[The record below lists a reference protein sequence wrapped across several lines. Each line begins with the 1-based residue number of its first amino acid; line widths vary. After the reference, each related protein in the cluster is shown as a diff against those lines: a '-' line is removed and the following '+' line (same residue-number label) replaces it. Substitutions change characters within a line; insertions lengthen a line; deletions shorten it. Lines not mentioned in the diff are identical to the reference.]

1 MDKSNSHFD
10 EASFEPTRV
19 GVILGELGKL
29 NVPALK
35 YLILH
40 LNTLQ
45 RTFEFEFLDIDPLD
59 PLIAQLRPGEVVD
72 RENCRGMLQNF
83 HHRLVERITREQQ
96 DYNLVDQSIPDG
108 FVLVTMAR
116 FSDEHYGLKSEN
128 VQVQAFGC
136 ASSRVRAKTGSRSV
150 ERSIHGLSVVQS
162 CLVWASRARYV
173 WNLWRGHSAG
183 AWRPEHPQGIPS
195 ERIQKIGIP
204 G

>member
-1 MDKSNSHFD
+1 MDKSNPHFD

-116 FSDEHYGLKSEN
+116 FSDEHYGLKSEK
-128 VQVQAFGC
+128 VQVQAFGDW
-136 ASSRVRAKTGSRSV
+136 
-150 ERSIHGLSVVQS
+150 ERHMAPPSIF
-162 CLVWASRARYV
+162 
-173 WNLWRGHSAG
+173 
-183 AWRPEHPQGIPS
+183 E
-195 ERIQKIGIP
+195 
-204 G
+204 